1 MTVAIT
7 GLKTVGVS
15 HNLLDVSGCIG
26 TIGAM
31 GCQKSITQQ
40 IVSRDADYVLA
51 VKRNQGRLYED
62 LRTLQRRVKGWRNV
76 MARRLVTLLPM
87 SVQWNSVT
95 EANQL
100 WSEQES
106 AARMSATSSGE
117 ATGAEAGLCPSP
129 YLDAA
134 FT

>member
-1 MTVAIT
+1 MTVTIT

-15 HNLLDVSGCIG
+15 HNLLDVSGCIV

-62 LRTLQRRVKGWRNV
+62 LRTLQRRVKGWRSV
-76 MARRLVTLLPM
+76 MARRLVYA
-87 SVQWNSVT
+87 SSNERAV
-95 EANQL
+95 
-100 WSEQES
+100 EQRYRDES
-106 AARMSATSSGE
+106 ALAGTGISG
-117 ATGAEAGLCPSP
+117 
-129 YLDAA
+129 
-134 FT
+134 